1 MRVRIVLLTALA
13 ALACAVGAGAQP
25 KALCNPPAN
34 GDWIVAMSC
43 TFQGQAAA
51 PANVIV
57 QAGVTLTLASGADLD
72 IDFGGHHLRV
82 RQNAK
87 VIVKLGAKIR

>member
-1 MRVRIVLLTALA
+1 MRARIVLVMALA
-13 ALACAVGAGAQP
+13 TLAAATGAGAQP

-34 GDWIVAMSC
+34 GDWIVAVSC
-43 TFQGQAAA
+43 TFQGQATA
-51 PANVIV
+51 PANIIV
-57 QAGVTLTLASGADLD
+57 QPGITLTLAPGADLN